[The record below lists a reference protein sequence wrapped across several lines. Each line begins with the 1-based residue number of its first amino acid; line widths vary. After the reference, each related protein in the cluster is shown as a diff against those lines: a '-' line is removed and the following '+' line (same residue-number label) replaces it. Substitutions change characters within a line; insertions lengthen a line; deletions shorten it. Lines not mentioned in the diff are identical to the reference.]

1 MGGDEYRRSNRDSGA
16 PEPSISHHQ
25 DPDPIRP
32 EDSDEFREQYGYVR
46 SYYRLRP
53 EKHTDLQ
60 RWLNQARFGQN
71 YDAYLERTAIYA
83 ILAAVIGVLAGVGL
97 TYALLEQGVIASL
110 SNPLAYRG
118 DLTVYLG
125 ENRALFSGMALA
137 IGTAV
142 ALAAGVWFG
151 RYYYPRSVVGTRRR
165 NINVTLPHA
174 ITFMYALS
182 YGGMD
187 LLEII
192 RVLGSAQDTYGE
204 VANEFQT
211 VVRDVELFGND
222 LYSGLQN
229 ARNLTPS
236 DNFEQ
241 FFDDL
246 LSVLDSGGDVT
257 VFLENQTDTYLE
269 DARDEQTGF
278 LETLSLLSE
287 IFVVLFVAAP
297 LFLIVIL
304 IVMSLLG
311 AQTVGQ
317 ITLLVYAVMPL
328 AMGLFLVLLDTL
340 SSPFTQAEVRLDE
353 EHHVTSESIGR
364 LSVLVGRDVLLSATE
379 SLRAA
384 VDGVFGE
391 EKTLSE
397 DEWEA
402 TQQTAYL
409 RQRRRRYLRES
420 LETPFAVF
428 ERAPLYTLLITGP
441 LAALWVG
448 GVVTTGT
455 AELSWQGFLDAPRF
469 ATVVLVVAPLLV
481 TMVPLTLFAERKFRR
496 EKRISSQFPDTMNA
510 LSSANKM
517 GVPTTEALGL
527 VAKWSSGP
535 IETELQKVRNDIEW
549 NHDTSRALRAFA
561 DRLRVPQLSRAIK
574 LIAEGMRSSSD
585 LARVLSIAADDT
597 RNRFKIEQQRRRELS
612 SYVAVVVIGFLVYLL
627 VVALLTTAYLEPIS
641 AVSTEPTGTDV
652 ESPVSISNLPVAA
665 YETLFFH
672 SAIIQGFGSGLL
684 AGKLVDNKALS
695 GLKYSIGLVL
705 LSTAAFLFI

>member
-1 MGGDEYRRSNRDSGA
+1 M
-16 PEPSISHHQ
+16 
-25 DPDPIRP
+25 
-32 EDSDEFREQYGYVR
+32 
-46 SYYRLRP
+46 
-53 EKHTDLQ
+53 
-60 RWLNQARFGQN
+60 
-71 YDAYLERTAIYA
+71 
-83 ILAAVIGVLAGVGL
+83 LAGVGL

-455 AELSWQGFLDAPRF
+455 AELAGRASLTPPLRDGGSRRRATPRHDGP
-469 ATVVLVVAPLLV
+469 AHAVRRAQ
-481 TMVPLTLFAERKFRR
+481 VPPREAHLEPVPRHDERAVER
-496 EKRISSQFPDTMNA
+496 EQD
-510 LSSANKM
+510 
-517 GVPTTEALGL
+517 GG
-527 VAKWSSGP
+527 
-535 IETELQKVRNDIEW
+535 
-549 NHDTSRALRAFA
+549 
-561 DRLRVPQLSRAIK
+561 
-574 LIAEGMRSSSD
+574 
-585 LARVLSIAADDT
+585 ADD
-597 RNRFKIEQQRRRELS
+597 
-612 SYVAVVVIGFLVYLL
+612 
-627 VVALLTTAYLEPIS
+627 
-641 AVSTEPTGTDV
+641 
-652 ESPVSISNLPVAA
+652 
-665 YETLFFH
+665 
-672 SAIIQGFGSGLL
+672 
-684 AGKLVDNKALS
+684 
-695 GLKYSIGLVL
+695 
-705 LSTAAFLFI
+705 